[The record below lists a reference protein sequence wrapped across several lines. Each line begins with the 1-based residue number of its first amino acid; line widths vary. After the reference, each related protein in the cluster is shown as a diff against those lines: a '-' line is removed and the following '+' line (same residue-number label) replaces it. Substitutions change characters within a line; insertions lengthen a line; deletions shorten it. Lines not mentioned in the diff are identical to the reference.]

1 MPTIRYRN
9 VETGSVSTYGST
21 IPQLERSELWE
32 RVDETSPAPEP
43 DVEPDVEPDGYD
55 V

>member
-9 VETGSVSTYGST
+9 VKSGSVSTYGST
-21 IPQLERSELWE
+21 IPQLEQSELWE

-43 DVEPDVEPDGYD
+43 EVEPDVEPAPDD